1 MNTET
6 TMLPTYL
13 AIFFALGS
21 FIAIDDFE
29 IARNVSPRFDFETVM
44 VAI

>member
-1 MNTET
+1 
-6 TMLPTYL
+6 MLPTYL
-13 AIFFALGS
+13 AIIFALGS